1 MVTEAYKNLEALC
14 RCEPFPFLWLR
25 ISLLIVTLKYIE
37 VTNSHEMR
45 TRAVRISSELYPYLD
60 AAMEQMRNELGDRL
74 FRYRSE
80 VVSAAV
86 KEFIRNHGVR
96 LEESSAQ
103 HEEDEKSCM
112 TGCS

>member
-1 MVTEAYKNLEALC
+1 MRHSPL
-14 RCEPFPFLWLR
+14 LWLR

-45 TRAVRISSELYPYLD
+45 TRTVRISSELYPYLD

-96 LEESSAQ
+96 MDEPQ
-103 HEEDEKSCM
+103 IPPKEDEKSCM